1 MDLNS
6 TILAI
11 SSPPGHST
19 RGIVRCSG
27 DSAFELLTSRLSSG
41 PASIERGIQ
50 PVRFRLEDVSVPSLL
65 SLTPG
70 PRSYTGEDSFEL
82 QIPGHPHLLSRVING
97 LLEEA
102 HLKGLNVR
110 AAGPGE
116 FTARAFLSGRIKL
129 TEAESVAALVAARS
143 DGEILAAERMRD
155 GRLGQLADLVTDGLA
170 DAMALVEA
178 GIDFTEEEDVT
189 AIELDDLKQRI
200 DQAIANVNEHL
211 QRSVGLES
219 LQSLPWV
226 VLEGPANAGKST
238 LFNALLGR
246 ERAVVSGVEG
256 TTRDVLV
263 EPLELRG
270 IPNAEILL
278 VDVAGKE
285 TPNTHLDEAM
295 QVAASIA
302 RDRADLRIRCI
313 PPDEPAPTS
322 EADVIRVATMG
333 DLLDDPREDVDAC
346 VSVNDG
352 EGLDELRTMIENRMV
367 ERCSRLAGDTFVL
380 APRQEAA
387 LDISRRC
394 LQEASTLLDQWQ
406 PSGTIEAPELIAGLI
421 RDALDSIGEIN
432 GVISPDEILDRV
444 FSSFCIG
451 K

>member
-27 DSAFELLTSRLSSG
+27 ANSFALLSSRLFG
-41 PASIERGIQ
+41 ELVIERGIH

-65 SLTPG
+65 LLTPG

-82 QIPGHPHLLSRVING
+82 QVPGHPHLLGRVING
-97 LLEEA
+97 LLEDA
-102 HLKGLNVR
+102 HRSGLNVR
-110 AAGPGE
+110 PAGPGE

-129 TEAESVAALVAARS
+129 AEAESVAALVAARS
-143 DGEILAAERMRD
+143 DGEIQAAERMRD
-155 GRLGQLADLVTDGLA
+155 DRLGQLAHDVTEALA
-170 DAMALVEA
+170 DALALVEA

-189 AIELDDLKQRI
+189 AIELDDLQQRI
-200 DQAIANVNEHL
+200 KKAIGSIDDHL
-211 QRSVGLES
+211 SRSIGLES
-219 LQSLPWV
+219 LQSLPWI

-246 ERAVVSGVEG
+246 ERAVVSGVQG

-263 EPLELRG
+263 EPLTMSG
-270 IPNAEILL
+270 VQNAEVLL
-278 VDVAGKE
+278 VDVAGQE
-285 TPNTHLDEAM
+285 APASHLDEAM
-295 QVAASIA
+295 QEAASMA
-302 RDRADLRIRCI
+302 RGRADLRIRCI
-313 PPDEPAPTS
+313 PPDESAPPA
-322 EADVIRVATMG
+322 EDDVVRVATMA
-333 DLLDDPREDVDAC
+333 DLIEDSRTDVDLSI
-346 VSVNDG
+346 SVKQQR
-352 EGLDELRTMIENRMV
+352 GLDELRSLIEKRMIEK
-367 ERCSRLAGDTFVL
+367 CSRLAGDAFVL

-387 LDISRRC
+387 LEISGRC
-394 LQEASTLLDQWQ
+394 LQEASSLIATWES
-406 PSGTIEAPELIAGLI
+406 SGTMEAPELIAGLI